1 MSDTLVAPPSSS
13 TGTGRSP
20 GLAGRVDRYFEISR
34 RGSTVRREV
43 IGGLT
48 TFAAMAYIVVLNPL
62 IIGTAPD
69 KQGHLLGLTGVA
81 GVSLAGVHLLG
92 A

>member
-1 MSDTLVAPPSSS
+1 MSDTLVAPSSP
-13 TGTGRSP
+13 TGTDQKP

-69 KQGHLLGLTGVA
+69 KQGHLLGDAPASPG
-81 GVSLAGVHLLG
+81 SPPWSPRS
-92 A
+92 